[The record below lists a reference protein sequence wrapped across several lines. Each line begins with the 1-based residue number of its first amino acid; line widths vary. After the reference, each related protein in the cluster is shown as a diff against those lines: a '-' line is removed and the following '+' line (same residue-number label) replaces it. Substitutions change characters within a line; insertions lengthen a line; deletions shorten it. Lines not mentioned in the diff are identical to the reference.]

1 MAAKHGGHAR
11 KSHRKESKN
20 MRNKSRKRILH
31 EQRVE
36 IAQLRRE
43 LAAHKQAKQ
52 LVRLAQEYE
61 PQKIELVQYIAPH
74 LPAHMIE
81 ETKRRADREATQKII
96 EALACS
102 EIIERTENE
111 EPHGTQVRYRLIVMK
126 RRFV

>member
-1 MAAKHGGHAR
+1 
-11 KSHRKESKN
+11 

-43 LAAHKQAKQ
+43 LAAHKQARR
-52 LVRLAQEYE
+52 LVTLAQEYE
-61 PQKIELVQYIAPH
+61 PQKIEFAQYIAPY

-96 EALACS
+96 EALAHS
-102 EIIERTENE
+102 EIIERTETE
-111 EPHGTQVRYRLIVMK
+111 EPSGTQVRYRLIVMK

>member
-1 MAAKHGGHAR
+1 
-11 KSHRKESKN
+11 

-36 IAQLRRE
+36 IAKLRRE
-43 LAAHKQAKQ
+43 LAAHKLPRQFAS
-52 LVRLAQEYE
+52 LAYEYE
-61 PQKIELVQYIAPH
+61 PQKIELVQYIAPY

-96 EALACS
+96 EALARS
-102 EIIERTENE
+102 EIIERIETE

-126 RRFV
+126 RRY